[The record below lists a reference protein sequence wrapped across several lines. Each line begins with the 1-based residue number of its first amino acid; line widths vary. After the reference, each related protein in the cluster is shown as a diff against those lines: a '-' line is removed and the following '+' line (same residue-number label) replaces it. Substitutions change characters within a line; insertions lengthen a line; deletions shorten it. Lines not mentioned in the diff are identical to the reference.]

1 MSKLDTTFDRF
12 FNALDTLETT
22 VRERMQHHKTPEEIE
37 ERMANLSKDRDR
49 LAGELDTMKAD
60 SKALEGLTDEISS
73 KLELAIKDVQSI
85 LRQDNPREVSN
96 NS

>member
-22 VRERMQHHKTPEEIE
+22 VRERMQQHKTPQEMEAD
-37 ERMANLSKDRDR
+37 MTSLSQDRDR
-49 LAGELDTMKAD
+49 LASELSSMKAD

-73 KLELAIKDVQSI
+73 KLEHAIKDVQSI
-85 LRQDNPREVSN
+85 LRQDGPAGGQP
-96 NS
+96 